1 MRVLSDAKNREKLKE
16 FLRSVFT
23 QLMSIYS
30 LQYLQKGNSC
40 QVIVNQAIEID
51 INQFEILEGV
61 YQKN

>member
-40 QVIVNQAIEID
+40 QVIVNQATEID

>member
-16 FLRSVFT
+16 YLRSVFT

-30 LQYLQKGNSC
+30 LQYLQKENSC

>member
-1 MRVLSDAKNREKLKE
+1 MRVPSDARNREKLKE

-23 QLMSIYS
+23 QLMSIYF

-40 QVIVNQAIEID
+40 HVIVNKATEID